1 MGIIN
6 FLRYQFNLIKHR
18 RMWRLQNTHNMTLL
32 ENLCPIELVKV
43 GRYSYGSFTV
53 KSFNNISHLS
63 IGNFCSI
70 AGEVTF
76 LLNAEHDISTI
87 STYPFK
93 VMVMGQKAEACTKGD
108 IIVDDDVWIGE
119 RATIMSGVHIGQGAV
134 IAAGSVVTH
143 DIPPYAVVG
152 GVPAKIIKYR
162 FSKEIINGLLKVDYS
177 KLTKERISTHIDEL
191 YSKLSD
197 VKQLA
202 WLPQK
207 TMAKQS
213 NCVRSQNL
221 TGTD

>member
-1 MGIIN
+1 MN
-6 FLRYQFNLIKHR
+6 HK
-18 RMWRLQNTHNMTLL
+18 
-32 ENLCPIELVKV
+32 
-43 GRYSYGSFTV
+43 
-53 KSFNNISHLS
+53 SHLS
-63 IGNFCSI
+63 IGSFCSI

-93 VMVMGQKAEACTKGD
+93 VMVMGQKAEASTKGD

-143 DIPPYAVVG
+143 NVPPYAVVG
-152 GVPAKIIKYR
+152 GVPAKVIKYR
-162 FSKEIINGLLKVDYS
+162 FSKQIIDALLKVDYS
-177 KLTKERISTHIDEL
+177 KLTKEMISSHIDIL

-197 VKQLA
+197 LEQLE

-207 TMAKQS
+207 LK
-213 NCVRSQNL
+213 
-221 TGTD
+221 

>member
-1 MGIIN
+1 
-6 FLRYQFNLIKHR
+6 
-18 RMWRLQNTHNMTLL
+18 
-32 ENLCPIELVKV
+32 
-43 GRYSYGSFTV
+43 
-53 KSFNNISHLS
+53 
-63 IGNFCSI
+63 
-70 AGEVTF
+70 
-76 LLNAEHDISTI
+76 
-87 STYPFK
+87 
-93 VMVMGQKAEACTKGD
+93 MVMGQKAEACTKGD

-162 FSKEIINGLLKVDYS
+162 FSKEIIDGLLKVDYS
-177 KLTKERISTHIDEL
+177 KLTKEMISTHIDEL

-207 TMAKQS
+207 TKQDS
-213 NCVRSQNL
+213 IK
-221 TGTD
+221 

>member
-1 MGIIN
+1 MSIFNSI
-6 FLRYQFNLIKHR
+6 LYRYILLKNRVLWRRKNKHNRTILLSLCPLNLIS
-18 RMWRLQNTHNMTLL
+18 
-32 ENLCPIELVKV
+32 V
-43 GRYSYGSFTV
+43 GNYSYGRLKVSSMNH
-53 KSFNNISHLS
+53 KSHLS
-63 IGNFCSI
+63 IGSFCSI

-162 FSKEIINGLLKVDYS
+162 FSKEIIDGLLKVDYS

-207 TMAKQS
+207 NKIQ
-213 NCVRSQNL
+213 
-221 TGTD
+221 